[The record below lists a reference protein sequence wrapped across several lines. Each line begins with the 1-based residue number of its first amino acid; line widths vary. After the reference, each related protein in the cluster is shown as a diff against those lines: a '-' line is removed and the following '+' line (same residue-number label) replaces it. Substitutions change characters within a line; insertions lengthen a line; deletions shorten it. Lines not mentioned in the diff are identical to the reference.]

1 MSLDKIHQGEDY
13 IKAFSRSVNKV
24 VTPHTELT
32 EVEVRLYI
40 GDTELLK
47 YSKTDKTGSGFIQ
60 LTTEPE
66 DGKYTFKAGD
76 DETTGWKADEI
87 VEAEFKFVLVTG
99 DVRKFR
105 KELGK
110 VVKMRA

>member
-1 MSLDKIHQGEDY
+1 MALDKIHQGEDY
-13 IKAFSRSVNKV
+13 IKTFSRKVDGV
-24 VTPHTELT
+24 VTSHADLA

-47 YSKTDKTGSGFIQ
+47 FSKTDKTGSGFVR
-60 LTTEPE
+60 LTTEAE
-66 DGKYTFKAGD
+66 DGKYTFKAAA
-76 DETTGWKADEI
+76 DETAGWKPDQI
-87 VEAEFKFVLVTG
+87 LEAEFKFELATG
-99 DVRKFR
+99 DLRKWR